1 MTAFITSAKQNQSY
15 SEATHRFNLWVGA
28 VRSGKTF
35 SSIRKFID
43 RLKFGVPGDAMII
56 GVNRGS
62 IHRNVLTHLYK
73 TLGFPCPSPMS
84 NKAVLF
90 GRDVYFVGAPD
101 ISAVTTIQGSTL
113 AYAYVDE
120 ATCIPEPFWK
130 MLETRLS
137 IPGAQLF
144 ATANPEGPSHWLKK
158 DYIDRPEIHDIITWQ
173 FNLDDNPVLD
183 DTYKK
188 AIKASFTGAFY
199 KRYVLGE
206 WAMATGAI
214 FDSFDEINVY
224 NKEYPSPTY
233 YVAGVDY
240 GTVNPTCCVIA
251 ACTPRMWPQIRIE
264 REYYFDSSK
273 HGRQKKDSELAKDI
287 KEFIGYTSINA
298 LYVDPA
304 AASLK
309 LELRSHDLPVVDANN
324 DVIFGIKM
332 MSNYIHNKNILIHKS
347 CTNLIEQVQ
356 SYAWCPKAQ
365 ARGEDEPIKQND
377 HAVDACRYLI
387 ASAFKYGLDNPD
399 TNKSYDQI
407 RREVYGDNG
416 FGFINPDMATGYF

>member
-1 MTAFITSAKQNQSY
+1 MTFVTSPKQNLSY
-15 SEATHRFNLWVGA
+15 VEATHRFNIWCGA

-43 RLKFGVPGDAMII
+43 RLKNGVPGDAMII
-56 GVNRGS
+56 GVNRGT

-73 TLGFPCPSPMS
+73 TLGFPCPSPMT
-84 NKAVLF
+84 NKTTLF

-120 ATCIPEPFWK
+120 AACLPEPFWK

-137 IPGAQLF
+137 VPGAQLF
-144 ATANPEGPSHWLKK
+144 ATCNPEGPSHWLKK
-158 DYIDRPEIHDIITWQ
+158 DYIDRKGVHDLICWNFT
-173 FNLDDNPVLD
+173 LDDNPILD
-183 DTYKK
+183 EKYKN
-188 AIKASFTGAFY
+188 AIKTSFTGMFY

-214 FDSFDEINVY
+214 FDSYDETNTFT
-224 NKEYPSPTY
+224 KTYPAPLY

-251 ACTPRMWPQIRIE
+251 ACNPKVWPQIRIE
-264 REYYFDSSK
+264 KEYYFDSAK
-273 HGRQKKDSELAKDI
+273 VGRQKKDSELALDI
-287 KEFIGYTSINA
+287 KNFLSTTPINA

-324 DVIFGIKM
+324 DVLFGIKL
-332 MSNYIHNKNILIHKS
+332 MSNMIHNKTLIVHKS
-347 CTNLIEQVQ
+347 CTNLIDQIQ

-365 ARGEDEPIKQND
+365 ARGEDEPIKSND
-377 HAVDACRYLI
+377 HAVDACRYML
-387 ASAFKYGLDNPD
+387 ATAFKHGLDNPD
-399 TNKSYDQI
+399 MHKSFDEI
-407 RREVYGDNG
+407 RRDVYGEQG
-416 FGFINPDMATGYF
+416 WGFIGESTGNYF